1 MIMFRLY
8 SGLARKH
15 WPKMGKFSLQR
26 KFKEKISWSW
36 ILVMLI
42 FSWAALAILIA
53 SKNIL
58 ACAANANVIQK
69 FQIQIL
75 NVNEQCSFIGLF
87 HPSKK
92 SIIKWP
98 SRLFLLY
105 LLLRIILIALL
116 LPCIGKTVNTLRSKL
131 LQFRILW
138 PLNYR
143 CGGMCADTE
152 LTIIF
157 HFYHV
162 DLL

>member
-1 MIMFRLY
+1 
-8 SGLARKH
+8 
-15 WPKMGKFSLQR
+15 
-26 KFKEKISWSW
+26 
-36 ILVMLI
+36 MLI
-42 FSWAALAILIA
+42 HDHVSTILRVGSKTLTKNGEVFFCKEILKKKSPDLEYWLCS

-58 ACAANANVIQK
+58 ACAAIANVIQK
-69 FQIQIL
+69 FQIRIL

-98 SRLFLLY
+98 SRLFLFY
-105 LLLRIILIALL
+105 LLLKIISIALR
-116 LPCIGKTVNTLRSKL
+116 LPCIGKTVNTQRSKL